1 MAINSERDVD
11 MAQETSRRKYD
22 LEGRLLE
29 YSVGITRLVEELA
42 NTRTGNHVAGQIL
55 RSGTSPY
62 SNHAEAQSAASPSD
76 FVHRLRIC
84 LKELR
89 ETKRWLLLIRRVPLV
104 KSFIRTD
111 TLLQETEELIKIFVR
126 SIRTAEARKRA

>member
-1 MAINSERDVD
+1 MCGMDVGMAEG
-11 MAQETSRRKYD
+11 TSGRKYD
-22 LEGRLLE
+22 LEERLLE
-29 YSVGITRLVEELA
+29 YSVGIIRLVEELP

-62 SNHAEAQSAASPSD
+62 SNHAEAQSASSPND
-76 FVHRLRIC
+76 FIHRLRIC

-104 KSFIRTD
+104 KSLGRTD
-111 TLLQETEELIKIFVR
+111 ALLQETEELIKIFVR
-126 SIRTAEARKRA
+126 SIRTAEARKKG